1 MARRNE
7 DKGHKERVLAIFFGF
22 VAFLPARG
30 LQNGLGFE
38 YFLLI
43 STFFF
48 FLYVF
53 IYSPVLETFFYR
65 SPVHILGIVLAQNKH
80 IDEKKITVHS

>member
-48 FLYVF
+48 FVC
-53 IYSPVLETFFYR
+53 IYLFPSVRNIFLSISCTYPRNSFST
-65 SPVHILGIVLAQNKH
+65 K
-80 IDEKKITVHS
+80 